1 MCSQNS
7 YGLIG
12 YNFEKLI
19 GWTGIQ
25 SKSYDIS
32 LTAFYLSVYHS
43 VKVLNQSLLNPHPFI
58 KFASFLLEVFI
69 NVFYIEIFNAFTLPI
84 QLFVKS

>member
-1 MCSQNS
+1 MCSQKS

-32 LTAFYLSVYHS
+32 LTAFYLSIT
-43 VKVLNQSLLNPHPFI
+43 VLNQSLLNPHPFI
-58 KFASFLLEVFI
+58 KFASFSLEAFI
-69 NVFYIEIFNAFTLPI
+69 YVFYIEIFNAFTLPI
-84 QLFVKS
+84 QLFVKF